1 MATYASEDPKW
12 TAAWTGGRRKLGR
25 DPVFGPWVREI
36 GTVYLAET
44 TEEPFFYLARTICY
58 QQLAGAAAATIHG
71 RFVEALKGEVTPD
84 SVLRV
89 RETTLRGA
97 GLSANKLAAIRD
109 LASKVRSGA
118 VQVHDLHD
126 QPDDEVVR
134 RLVQV
139 RGIGAWTAQMYLMFR
154 LRRPDVWPTGDLGVR
169 AGYAR
174 AHGLAEAPTA
184 KALEP
189 LGDRYRPWR
198 SAAAWY
204 CWRILETELA

>member
-25 DPVFGPWVREI
+25 DPVFGPWVRQI

-44 TEEPFFYLARTICY
+44 TEKPFFYLARTICY